1 MSVGCQQV
9 MKSSTKRS
17 RGFFN
22 VGVRQGNGVLT
33 KSLSQRAVIPAPPAT
48 SFPRKRGSK
57 GSWPMPTY
65 RPQEWMDS
73 RLRGN
78 DGLVGSRALRRDC
91 PGGAA
96 RTLQNPQRQFTGGR
110 APMGTGFPINSSC
123 VYPLSASCTKSGL
136 VQRQLSRCCTDPFLP
151 RSGYDTLRRPAIL
164 P

>member
-1 MSVGCQQV
+1 MPASYEVLHETWQRLFQCRGAAGQSRLD
-9 MKSSTKRS
+9 KITFAAGRHSRS
-17 RGFFN
+17 ASN
-22 VGVRQGNGVLT
+22 
-33 KSLSQRAVIPAPPAT
+33 VIPAKA
-48 SFPRKRGSK
+48 GSK

-96 RTLQNPQRQFTGGR
+96 RTLQNPQRQFTGGQ

-123 VYPLSASCTKSGL
+123 VYPLSASCTKSAL
-136 VQRQLSRCCTDPFLP
+136 VQRQLSRCCPDPFLP
-151 RSGYDTLRRPAIL
+151 RSGSDTLRRPAIL